1 MPDIFTDGAF
11 VELPSDSIFDDCT
24 EWLPVL
30 EAGFEWLVQTN
41 RIANATDDEIETARI
56 NIMDWLGSIDCTGC

>member
-11 VELPSDSIFDDCT
+11 VELPSVSIFDDC
-24 EWLPVL
+24 EQWLPVL
-30 EAGFEWLVQTN
+30 EAGFEWLVATD
-41 RIANATDDEIETARI
+41 RIADATDDEIETARI